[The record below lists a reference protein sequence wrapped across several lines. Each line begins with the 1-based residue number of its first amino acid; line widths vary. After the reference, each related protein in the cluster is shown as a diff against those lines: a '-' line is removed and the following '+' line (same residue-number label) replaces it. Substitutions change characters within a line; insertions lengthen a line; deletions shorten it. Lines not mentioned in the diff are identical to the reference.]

1 MKNFDVINLEQKH
14 RQLQTELIQLQKEK
28 EAIESQLENIGI
40 PEQKME
46 SGFSNM
52 ISTLQMEEKSNL
64 LLDNNILRAL
74 VNKLVEPL
82 YLKDNSLRYIFV
94 NEQFSDLI
102 GLERQHIIGKTDFDL
117 FSERQARET
126 WEIESKL
133 LNTGIEVT
141 KERAITTLNED
152 VKNVVVKNF
161 RVNDFNGHL
170 FILGKV
176 TDVTKQI
183 KLTQKFLEQK
193 ATMQAVLDNTH
204 ELIWLVDRDKRLKGF
219 NKKFTHFFKKQFNE
233 TPKLTMPFSNFLDNG
248 HFRRK
253 WNKGFRQSLSGK
265 TWSFVQEF
273 NLEGKE
279 LVLEVIM
286 SPVVQGNSISGV
298 SCYTK
303 DLTLT
308 DKFQNEL
315 EIKNYELKKENN
327 ALDSFVYNV
336 SHDLKAPLSSLKGL
350 IELVKNTEDPS
361 QIDLYADLMSKSVN
375 NLDRFIQDILEA
387 SKNSRIKV
395 SKEEINLKEIVS
407 DIFEDLSFMDEA
419 ERVNKMV
426 NVKQTGTFNSD
437 SRCIKAIMNNLIT
450 NAIRYGNYY
459 LDNPKVE
466 VTAEITQHSA
476 NITISDNG
484 IGIPEDHL
492 EKVFD
497 MFYRANEEKKGS
509 GIGLYLVKE
518 AVAKLN
524 GTIALDSKVGKGTT
538 FTIVLP
544 TLN

>member
-14 RQLQTELIQLQKEK
+14 KQLQSELIELQKEK
-28 EAIESQLENIGI
+28 DAIESLLQNISI
-40 PEQKME
+40 SKPTME
-46 SGFSNM
+46 SGFSRI
-52 ISTLQMEEKSNL
+52 ISDFQAEEKSNL
-64 LLDNNILRAL
+64 LLDSNILRAL

-102 GLERQHIIGKTDFDL
+102 GIERQHIIGKTDFEL

-126 WEIESKL
+126 WDIESKL
-133 LNTGIEVT
+133 LTTGVEIT
-141 KERAITTLNED
+141 IERAITTSNED

-170 FILGKV
+170 FILGKI

-193 ATMQAVLDNTH
+193 ATIQAVLDNTH
-204 ELIWLVDRDKRLKGF
+204 ELIWLVDRDKGLKGF
-219 NKKFTHFFKKQFNE
+219 NKKFVNFFKKQFNE
-233 TPKLTMPFSNFLDNG
+233 SPKLTMSFSNFLNNG

-253 WNKGFRQSLSGK
+253 WNKGFRQSLNGK
-265 TWSFVQEF
+265 TWSFIQEF
-273 NLEGKE
+273 NIEGKE

-315 EIKNYELKKENN
+315 EIKNHELKKENN
-327 ALDSFVYNV
+327 ALDAFVYNV

-350 IELVKNTEDPS
+350 IELVKNTTDPS
-361 QIDLYADLMSKSVN
+361 QIELYIDLMAKSVN
-375 NLDRFIQDILEA
+375 NLDTFIQDILEA
-387 SKNSRIKV
+387 SKNSKIIV
-395 SKEEINLKEIVS
+395 SKEEIDLNEIVS

-419 ERVNKMV
+419 EKINKIA
-426 NVKQTGTFNSD
+426 NVKQSATFCSD

-450 NAIRYGNYY
+450 NAIRYGNYC
-459 LDNPKVE
+459 LNNPKIE

-476 NITISDNG
+476 NITICDNG
-484 IGIPEDHL
+484 IGIPE
-492 EKVFD
+492 E
-497 MFYRANEEKKGS
+497 
-509 GIGLYLVKE
+509 
-518 AVAKLN
+518 
-524 GTIALDSKVGKGTT
+524 
-538 FTIVLP
+538 
-544 TLN
+544 